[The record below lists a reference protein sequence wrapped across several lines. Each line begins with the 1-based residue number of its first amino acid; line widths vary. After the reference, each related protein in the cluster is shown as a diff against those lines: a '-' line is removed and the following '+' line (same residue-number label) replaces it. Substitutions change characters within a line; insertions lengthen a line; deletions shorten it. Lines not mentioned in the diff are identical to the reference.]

1 MIMSIIL
8 RKNILKIIF
17 IEVSS
22 YYMRR
27 KFFSGERSP
36 IYFLLS
42 TVKIFFLKLSE
53 NIDIIVNG
61 VINFISRKQS
71 SLFI

>member
-1 MIMSIIL
+1 MNMSIIL
-8 RKNILKIIF
+8 SKNILKIIF

-27 KFFSGERSP
+27 KFFSSKLAP

-53 NIDIIVNG
+53 NIDIIVSDM
-61 VINFISRKQS
+61 INFI
-71 SLFI
+71 